1 MRRLVSGDK
10 PYVVVL
16 LAVIVFGT
24 LMILG
29 PLHSYLEGRDRLELL
44 HQQDAALQQEIA
56 RLEARGA
63 DLNDPDY
70 IELLAREQLGLVKP
84 GEIPYVVIAP
94 EPERPQVEP
103 EPVEAEPEPLPARV
117 WEALRD
123 LFR

>member
-1 MRRLVSGDK
+1 MRRLVGGDK
-10 PYVVVL
+10 PYALVL
-16 LAVIVFGT
+16 LAVLAVGT
-24 LMILG
+24 LMILP
-29 PLHSYLEGRDRLELL
+29 PLQSYLEGRERLELL
-44 HQQDAALQQEIA
+44 HQQDAALAQEIA

-103 EPVEAEPEPLPARV
+103 EPVEPEPESLPTRV
-117 WEALRD
+117 WEALRA
-123 LFR
+123 LLR